1 VPEVNNHHHYSMYTP
16 YDDLKITY
24 GPEIYSYDIEVIDA
38 ESVTVQGSSL
48 PDQSEGPKDLWFD
61 QWLCAKG
68 DPLKSLVRRFLMSF
82 ENPRACK
89 RKRARKAKDQA
100 NFEQTVEAV
109 IVNLAYIVLYSEHGQ
124 RLVLP
129 RNTGAKRTRYDNPG
143 VPPKALKVVVD
154 RLEGWAID
162 LNIGVRSQGASTIAP
177 TDWFRCRF
185 VEAGI
190 SGADF
195 GHREDREVII
205 LSRTTKSH
213 GWNEDGEY
221 KPKKTRKWISY
232 QDTADTIAYRFQVR
246 MLNAFLGEVDIAFI
260 DDGQEP
266 RVDSY
271 DHSLRRYFTHTH
283 DGLELPTFDQNG
295 RLFGGFWMNLK
306 KERRANIRINGE
318 PIADLDFKNMFARL
332 AYASVGQEPPEGDL
346 YDVSGFLEG
355 YDNTNKDHRDGIKQA
370 FNSLLN
376 GGRAGSPELFDLLP
390 DGATALKVRN
400 AIQARHPALAPILE
414 TSVGMSLMFMESQ
427 VLLAILECLMAQD
440 IVALPIHDGL
450 MVAESQQA
458 VAARIMEEMALALL
472 GITMPVVAKSA

>member
-1 VPEVNNHHHYSMYTP
+1 M
-16 YDDLKITY
+16 
-24 GPEIYSYDIEVIDA
+24 
-38 ESVTVQGSSL
+38 TV
-48 PDQSEGPKDLWFD
+48 
-61 QWLCAKG
+61 
-68 DPLKSLVRRFLMSF
+68 
-82 ENPRACK
+82 
-89 RKRARKAKDQA
+89 
-100 NFEQTVEAV
+100 
-109 IVNLAYIVLYSEHGQ
+109 
-124 RLVLP
+124 
-129 RNTGAKRTRYDNPG
+129 
-143 VPPKALKVVVD
+143 
-154 RLEGWAID
+154 
-162 LNIGVRSQGASTIAP
+162 
-177 TDWFRCRF
+177 
-185 VEAGI
+185 
-190 SGADF
+190 
-195 GHREDREVII
+195 
-205 LSRTTKSH
+205 
-213 GWNEDGEY
+213 
-221 KPKKTRKWISY
+221 
-232 QDTADTIAYRFQVR
+232 
-246 MLNAFLGEVDIAFI
+246 
-260 DDGQEP
+260 
-266 RVDSY
+266 
-271 DHSLRRYFTHTH
+271 
-283 DGLELPTFDQNG
+283 
-295 RLFGGFWMNLK
+295 GGFWMNLK